1 MMFNGWCNFGQWGLY
16 GWLGLALNLVF
27 WTGLILLVVWIV
39 RKLFASSS
47 AVQAEASLS
56 GAREILDLRYARGE
70 ITREQYEQMKA
81 DIR

>member
-16 GWLGLALNLVF
+16 GWVGLVVNLVF
-27 WTGLILLVVWIV
+27 WIGLILLVVWIV
-39 RKLFASSS
+39 RKIFAGSSS
-47 AVQAEASLS
+47 VQVGVSSS
-56 GAREILDLRYARGE
+56 GAREILDMRYARGE